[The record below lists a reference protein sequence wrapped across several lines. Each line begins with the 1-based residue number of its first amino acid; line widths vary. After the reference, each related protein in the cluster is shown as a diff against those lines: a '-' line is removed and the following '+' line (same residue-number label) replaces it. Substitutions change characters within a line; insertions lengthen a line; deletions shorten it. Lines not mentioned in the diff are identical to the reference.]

1 MKKLLF
7 LMPLLM
13 WASAAFAAT
22 KTIDGLTYT
31 TDSNGEASVKLT
43 DYTKTSAKIPAT
55 VTIDGKTYKVTSI
68 EEYGL
73 CDRTKKMFSGYTKS
87 CGKYTWDGKTYV
99 TDSET
104 PANNVL
110 QSVEFELP
118 SNIKT
123 ISDYAFKGC
132 TKLKSV
138 VVPNS
143 VTSLGEGVFYNCYN
157 LENVEFQTDEN
168 HHVNITAIPDHTFRF
183 CVKLT
188 SIELPEGITSI
199 GDEAFQFNL
208 SLKNIRLPNTLQK
221 IGSHFL
227 CDAKSLQALTIPA
240 SVTYINGAFLHG
252 CESLRTV
259 HLLGPAATLVASMG
273 DGADTFGK
281 NVEQNF
287 APACGKVNNCT
298 FYVPA
303 DYYDG
308 YINNKVWKKMKK
320 ENNTDGNDIVP
331 LQGHTRTFKNKW
343 QTVIFYKNVENY
355 KSVFGEEAMVAEL
368 VKVEQDANDEN
379 FYHMTFRL
387 IEGSDIPACKPFM
400 LYCPKDVE
408 YEMYNNSDEATPEFK
423 KFWTTSYNTDIT
435 VSNEPS
441 TVVSMIGLAVELK
454 LNRWEFYFKNNK
466 FMRVPT
472 DGAATKGL
480 FCCYWKFN
488 RNGIKQQVGGA
499 DNRSGEVTGIAGVN
513 AEPVKA
519 DVRIYD
525 INGRCVNKSLETL
538 GRGVYIV
545 NGKKILK
552 K

>member
-1 MKKLLF
+1 MKKLFL

-13 WASAAFAAT
+13 WASAVLAAT
-22 KTIDGLTYT
+22 QVIDGLTYT
-31 TDSNGEASVKLT
+31 TNRNGEASVKLT
-43 DYTKTSAKIPAT
+43 DYTKTSVTIPAT
-55 VTIDGKTYKVTSI
+55 VTINGTIYKVTSI
-68 EEYGL
+68 ETYGL
-73 CDRTKKMFSGYTKS
+73 CNQSSKWGSYTESCGSYEWDNNSYTSDRT
-87 CGKYTWDGKTYV
+87 
-99 TDSET
+99 T
-104 PANNVL
+104 PANNTL
-110 QSVEFELP
+110 ENVEFELP
-118 SNIKT
+118 SNIT
-123 ISDYAFKGC
+123 SIGNYAFQGC

-138 VVPNS
+138 VIPNS
-143 VTSLGEGVFYNCYN
+143 VTSLGKGAFYACYN

-168 HHVNITAIPDHTFRF
+168 HRVNITAIPDHTFRF

-188 SIELPEGITSI
+188 SVELPEGITSV
-199 GDEAFQFNL
+199 GNEAFQFNL
-208 SLKNIRLPNTLQK
+208 SLKNIRLPNTLQS

-227 CDAKSLQALTIPA
+227 CNAKSLQTLTIPA

-273 DGADTFGK
+273 DGADTFGENK
-281 NVEQNF
+281 EQSF

-320 ENNTDGNDIVP
+320 ENNTDGNDIVT
-331 LQGHTRTFKNKW
+331 LQGHKRTFKNKW
-343 QTVIFYKNVENY
+343 QTVLFYEDVANY
-355 KSVFGEEAMVAEL
+355 KSVFGEESMVAEL

-387 IEGSDIPACKPFM
+387 IEGDEIPACKPFM
-400 LYCPKDVE
+400 MYCPKEVE
-408 YEMYNNSDEATPEFK
+408 YEMYDSYDESTDKFK
-423 KFWTTSYNTDIT
+423 KFWTTPYHTDI
-435 VSNEPS
+435 VVGNEPS
-441 TVVSMIGLAVELK
+441 TVVSMIGLAVEQK

-466 FMRVPT
+466 FMRVPA

-480 FCCYWKFN
+480 FCCYWKFY
-488 RNGIKQQVGGA
+488 RNGIKQQVGGV
-499 DNRSGEVTGIAGVN
+499 DNRNGEITGVGNVN
-513 AEPVKA
+513 AGQVKT
-519 DVRIYD
+519 DVRVYD
-525 INGRCVNKSLETL
+525 LNGRCVHKSLETL